1 MATFPRTRN
10 SRSVSPPK
18 RKPKL
23 DAAALPFRSAN
34 PEPLEEMGESSPQE
48 SSNPL
53 SPVAERLAGYVSPLR
68 VRTMKEYDQQICE
81 LKKENFHLKLRMYFL
96 EEKMDKKFE
105 GDILDLHKL
114 NLQLQVDAESLRKE
128 LEQKHNLLEEALG
141 TLEKLENNH
150 KQEIH
155 SIKTKNNNEKTLLE
169 KKINLLQKQLSVNN
183 VKYGLEELDSSRRVS
198 TSDPNPNPELLTSW
212 TKFECDRLLQS
223 EKQELKMAITT
234 QGQELQANKLQ
245 LEECTKRERSLENEL
260 KTHKM
265 MVQNLTET
273 LQNKDKNIQQL
284 KEALE
289 LKSGAIDMINS
300 AVHTAVY
307 KATMAARKGDKIGI
321 TAAREELKA
330 VLRKILLQCNE
341 DLEGIDRYDIS
352 ERLQYLQEELA
363 IKDDTIKTQ
372 QEELEKSS
380 EKINTLQTTL
390 QSLQSEVTQKAKQ
403 YCEKDSL
410 INRLQASLKDAE
422 CRIENLLKEQNEI
435 ITISKKSL
443 QTLQSNIKDKDSMIH
458 DLQKNIKKTLEQK
471 EYEMDKLQK
480 ELMDKD
486 RDLALAKHNIDSLN
500 MDVSANKK
508 ECEGVKRDLDDYRN
522 KLFKLSNETKNV
534 TENLEIA
541 TRELNELRKNKE
553 EERNKLTKDLQD
565 MKKELHAKD
574 CNIVQLQKSIKFK
587 DEELNQIE
595 DDYNKLQNKVEKLEN
610 FLMQKEEE
618 VFTSFQ
624 IIDEMRRI
632 IQGSIS
638 KDKLQETKKFQ
649 SFDNQDIS
657 QSVILKDLKLKL
669 GNLLNQNYTNF
680 STEYSKQLEV
690 TVASLLQHVYNSPQ
704 KFSQPCGKLED
715 MQCLLNTF
723 QKTADELNNCKWKK
737 YESKKDSG
745 LNQLSDRVSENQLGN
760 IPATHDN
767 TDNTNYQVDCQA
779 HVGSMQ
785 GYNGREDIETE
796 IDNRYKTNIEPIYYY
811 NNALKDLPRS
821 YSDLALRIS
830 DSPPRQ
836 RSVESLPAEI
846 EMHYEGWSPDFLP
859 PPILPQSPC
868 LSSTA
873 TKEKSYREEAHLNN
887 LWSQSLSHFGHS
899 NDIQELKEE
908 ICVLVLKLRQ
918 LWERSVDPTRKNAD
932 KQYTMHGKEL
942 DMLQQQLCE
951 SEQLTRNLQQ
961 HMAEMAI
968 FLKQLLEVEPKC
980 LQCGNSERNLEDVA
994 DLPQTSDSCY
1004 QFNSKDMIQS
1014 QVYENQRYENIDP
1027 PERFM
1032 ELCEEK
1038 RDLPDKSLNYNY
1050 RDESEY
1056 LNSIGG
1062 VNRKWWSAS
1071 PLHISQGK
1079 WAENE
1084 VTKIPDSDTWN
1095 GTEQV
1100 VVLEASDSDDI
1111 LLLLNDRGLPK
1122 DVFLCNNLQQ
1132 SWSSQSCF
1140 PIQNS
1145 SPCLSKDVNNS
1156 KKMDNKFQQWV
1167 DSLPDKGGGEQRS
1180 QGPGLSHWSSDSDIW
1195 SEPDREVSM
1204 QRIGVDLGAIQSLS
1218 GEPIGPILK
1227 APASHKT
1234 HLQPTLNRLDSSDDS
1249 PPPTNRTSPSSSS
1262 RSNHPSKWKQKLE
1275 IYLHKLEGLIS
1286 TLSLEL
1292 QHHRN
1297 LSGEVVAQL
1306 TMLPACEKDIV
1317 NSGLST
1323 VVQDYSQTMTL
1334 LEERILELV
1343 SDNKQLQEI
1352 IQKKLSGKGYSRKRT
1367 STSDSS
1373 QKVMSRKSKN
1383 LQASVLKSPNKFSSK
1398 QEERSETESKI
1409 AELQTKIKKLESLL
1423 DKKNKECERLLRAN
1437 EILEAKNSY
1446 TCPLGRHETE
1456 DNQTNTEWDKEEV
1469 KNLKQEIE
1477 KQEQRERQIECLVLQ
1492 MKEELEKKD
1501 QMWQGVQNK
1510 LLEYKDVNEQ
1520 LELMCK
1526 EKDCQLENAY
1536 ETINKLQSENF
1547 SKEHEIT
1554 KLNEIIEELNQ
1565 EIEQCRQRSA
1575 RLEELNDDQR
1585 LELEQTKLK
1594 VKEIE
1599 TKCAE
1604 LQKSLQESNASKSDL
1619 ISKNHSLEDRLNATE
1634 KKLEYQKVEREK
1646 QMMENETKAKRE
1658 KAAIQLEI
1666 SSLEN
1671 EIKGLK
1677 CQLDHVSS
1685 LQMEQQGCKT
1695 FSDFGSRKNSIELSE
1710 RTEGEGRT
1718 SIYFPNEQGLDPTSS
1733 QEENTLL
1740 LDLVTEMRQLRT
1752 ELNNSLKM
1760 RKQLQQQIKNPGK
1773 SGSDQKSNLQESDQH
1788 STMSELSL
1796 AGSTGTLT
1804 GSRIDS
1810 PSGAS
1815 VESSDSFSFLPLTKL
1830 REKGS
1835 SVDRK
1840 SRKKSQEHHKTIKDA
1855 TKNEMQETMLDFAER
1870 RQSRT
1875 CKLSTSTE
1883 SENSERNVEETEKSS
1898 PTNRK
1903 TLKLELPS
1911 RRQDTL
1917 LLAQNCG
1924 ILGGEMTPQ
1933 SSGSEHLQGSSVD
1946 SPVSRAQFSSPDLG
1960 IESDPNREM
1969 YFPPA
1974 KVEETEEWKSIF
1986 PSRMSVTS
1994 TRSAP
1999 ITVALDYS
2007 PECGAD
2013 NNGKSHKA
2021 VIAQNDYSLHA
2032 VGRLEDYELLKKV
2045 MEEALTCVRGIT
2057 SRFKQLFSVMPTS
2070 LIRKHEYTALRE
2082 MESKCHDVI
2091 MWLVKGWHL
2100 IGMFQST
2107 AYIQEMRVKNVTL
2120 SKENVWLQEELF
2132 NARDEISRITR
2143 QLRDVTDKLQI
2154 AKGEKQLME
2163 NTITWHLTK
2172 TCRKLQEARSNL
2184 IRKDILEMQH

>member
-1 MATFPRTRN
+1 MHWRDESERHL
-10 SRSVSPPK
+10 PPAHRQK
-18 RKPKL
+18 MFANKL
-23 DAAALPFRSAN
+23 FNIRRHNAN

-48 SSNPL
+48 SSKSL

-68 VRTMKEYDQQICE
+68 VRTMKEYDQQICD

-128 LEQKHNLLEEALG
+128 LEQKHSLLEEALG

-155 SIKTKNNNEKTLLE
+155 SIKTKNSNEKIMLE
-169 KKINLLQKQLSVNN
+169 KKINLLQKQLSANN
-183 VKYGLEELDSSRRVS
+183 VKFGLEELDGGRRD
-198 TSDPNPNPELLTSW
+198 TNPNPELLSNW
-212 TKFECDRLLQS
+212 TKFECDRMVQG
-223 EKQELKMAITT
+223 EMQALKKTINS
-234 QGQELQANKLQ
+234 QGQELQVNKMQ

-260 KTHKM
+260 KAQKM
-265 MVQNLTET
+265 IVQNLTET

-341 DLEGIDRYDIS
+341 DMEGVDRYDIS

-363 IKDDTIKTQ
+363 VKDDTIKSQ
-372 QEELEKSS
+372 QEELEKTT
-380 EKINTLQTTL
+380 EQFNNLQTTF
-390 QSLQSEVTQKAKQ
+390 QSLQTELTQKSKQ

-458 DLQKNIKKTLEQK
+458 DLQRNFKKTVDQK
-471 EYEMDKLQK
+471 DYEMEKLQK

-486 RDLALAKHNIDSLN
+486 RDLALAKHNIETLN

-522 KLFKLSNETKNV
+522 KLFKLSSETKNV

-553 EERNKLTKDLQD
+553 EERNKLTKDLQE
-565 MKKELHAKD
+565 MKKELHVKD
-574 CNIVQLQKSIKFK
+574 CSISQLQKSIKYK
-587 DEELNQIE
+587 EEELNQIE

-649 SFDNQDIS
+649 SFDNQDLS

-669 GNLLNQNYTNF
+669 GNLLNQNYTNI

-723 QKTADELNNCKWKK
+723 QKTADDLNNCKWKK
-737 YESKKDSG
+737 YESKKESG

-760 IPATHDN
+760 VHADDN
-767 TDNTNYQVDCQA
+767 LDNTNYEVECK
-779 HVGSMQ
+779 VPMTSVE
-785 GYNGREDIETE
+785 GYNGREEIETE
-796 IDNRYKTNIEPIYYY
+796 IDNRYKTNIDPAYYY
-811 NNALKDLPRS
+811 TTLKDLPRS

-846 EMHYEGWSPDFLP
+846 EMHCEGWSPDFLP
-859 PPILPQSPC
+859 PPILPQSPS
-868 LSSTA
+868 LSA
-873 TKEKSYREEAHLNN
+873 TVVKEKPYREETHLNN

-918 LWERSVDPTRKNAD
+918 LWERGVDPVGRKNVD
-932 KQYTMHGKEL
+932 NKQYNMHGKEL

-961 HMAEMAI
+961 HMAEMAV

-980 LQCGNSERNLEDVA
+980 LQCENPERNLDLVSGDK
-994 DLPQTSDSCY
+994 DLPQTSNSCY
-1004 QFNSKDMIQS
+1004 QFNSKEVIQS
-1014 QVYENQRYENIDP
+1014 QTYENHRRYENIDP
-1027 PERFM
+1027 PERFS

-1038 RDLPDKSLNYNY
+1038 CEIPDKSINYNY

-1056 LNSIGG
+1056 LNMVGG

-1140 PIQNS
+1140 PIHS
-1145 SPCLSKDVNNS
+1145 PPPCLPKQETKIN
-1156 KKMDNKFQQWV
+1156 KKIESKFQQWM
-1167 DSLPDKGGGEQRS
+1167 DSLPDKAGDQRS

-1218 GEPIGPILK
+1218 GEPIGPVLK
-1227 APASHKT
+1227 APTTHKS
-1234 HLQPTLNRLDSSDDS
+1234 HLQQTLRVDSSDES
-1249 PPPTNRTSPSSSS
+1249 PLPTNRTSPSSSS

-1317 NSGLST
+1317 NSGLSSM
-1323 VVQDYSQTMTL
+1323 VQDYSQTMTL
-1334 LEERILELV
+1334 LEEKISELV
-1343 SDNKQLQEI
+1343 SDNKQLQEVM
-1352 IQKKLSGKGYSRKRT
+1352 QKKLSGKSYSRKRT
-1367 STSDSS
+1367 SNSDSS
-1373 QKVMSRKSKN
+1373 QKHITRKSKN
-1383 LQASVLKSPNKFSSK
+1383 LQTSTSKSPNKFPLK
-1398 QEERSETESKI
+1398 QEEKNETESKI
-1409 AELQTKIKKLESLL
+1409 AEFQIKVKKLESLL
-1423 DKKNKECERLLRAN
+1423 DKKSKECERLLRAN
-1437 EILEAKNSY
+1437 EVLEAKSSY
-1446 TCPLGRHETE
+1446 TCPLGRHEID
-1456 DNQTNTEWDKEEV
+1456 DNGSNVDWDKEEV

-1510 LLEYKDVNEQ
+1510 LLEYKDVNEH

-1526 EKDCQLENAY
+1526 EKDCQLESTY
-1536 ETINKLQSENF
+1536 ETVNKLQSENY
-1547 SKEHEIT
+1547 SKQQEIA
-1554 KLNEIIEELNQ
+1554 KLNEIIDEFNL
-1565 EIEQCRQRSA
+1565 EIEQCRQRSI
-1575 RLEELNDDQR
+1575 RLEELNGSQR
-1585 LELEQTKLK
+1585 LELEQSKLK
-1594 VKEIE
+1594 IKEVE
-1599 TKCAE
+1599 TKYAE
-1604 LQKSLQESNASKSDL
+1604 LQKNLQESNASKSDL

-1634 KKLEYQKVEREK
+1634 KKLEYQKLEREK
-1646 QMMENETKAKRE
+1646 QIMENETKAKRE
-1658 KAAIQLEI
+1658 KAAIQHEI

-1685 LQMEQQGCKT
+1685 LQLEQQSLKS
-1695 FSDFGSRKNSIELSE
+1695 FSNFGSRKNSIELSE
-1710 RTEGEGRT
+1710 RMEGEGRT
-1718 SIYFPNEQGLDPTSS
+1718 AIYLSNEQGLDSS
-1733 QEENTLL
+1733 SNQEENTLL

-1760 RKQLQQQIKNPGK
+1760 RKQLQQQMKHSGK
-1773 SGSDQKSNLQESDQH
+1773 SGSELKSNLQEFDQH
-1788 STMSELSL
+1788 STLSELSL

-1815 VESSDSFSFLPLTKL
+1815 VESSDSFSFLPLSKL

-1840 SRKKSQEHHKTIKDA
+1840 SKKKSQDHHKTLIESSKS
-1855 TKNEMQETMLDFAER
+1855 EIQESRLDFAEH

-1875 CKLSTSTE
+1875 SKLSTSTE
-1883 SENSERNVEETEKSS
+1883 SENSERNTEETDKQS
-1898 PTNRK
+1898 PSHRK
-1903 TLKLELPS
+1903 TLKLELPTH
-1911 RRQDTL
+1911 RQETL
-1917 LLAQNCG
+1917 LLKQNCG
-1924 ILGGEMTPQ
+1924 MFSGEMTPQ
-1933 SSGSEHLQGSSVD
+1933 SSGSERMQGSSMD

-1974 KVEETEEWKSIF
+1974 KEEETEEWKSIF

-2007 PECGAD
+2007 PECNAD
-2013 NNGKSHKA
+2013 NSGKAHKA

-2070 LIRKHEYTALRE
+2070 LTRKHEYTVLRE
-2082 MESKCHDVI
+2082 IESRCHDVI

-2100 IGMFQST
+2100 IGLFQST
-2107 AYIQEMRVKNVTL
+2107 AYIQEMQVKNVTL

-2132 NARDEISRITR
+2132 NARDEISRVTR
-2143 QLRDVTDKLQI
+2143 QLRDATDKLQI